1 MPVYRLMYMSR
12 VARHVRFADAEAIAR
27 EAAVNN
33 ASRGVCGMLLYSPS
47 HFIQVLEGDEVA
59 VNEVLSRIRKD
70 RRHDDVRVL
79 DARTVTEREFG
90 DWAMVA
96 HRLTVSQGFDPQLID
111 SESALEILRRVRAE
125 SK

>member
-33 ASRGVCGMLLYSPS
+33 ATRGVCGMLLYSPS

-59 VNEVLSRIRKD
+59 VNDVLSRIRKD
-70 RRHDDVRVL
+70 TRHDDVRVL
-79 DARTVTEREFG
+79 DARTVPEREFG